1 MLNTFKR
8 FSIYSLVLLNLS
20 AILLLLC
27 GVTASY
33 VNPATYWPVALS
45 GIIFPLM
52 FFVILGA
59 ALFWLFINRKKALIN
74 LIVLLIALPSM
85 FTSFP
90 IHFSRAVSET
100 KSQGAIRI
108 LSWNV
113 GLMNYMQADSNVAI
127 KNNLVII
134 QKLAAANADILCLQE
149 FFTSITPGNH
159 YNLADSISRTL
170 NYPFYYFS
178 RDDGKFN
185 NTFYNGSIVF
195 SRFPIIDTQKI
206 SYPGAFAGSLIKVSL
221 LLHGDTINLINTRLQ
236 SVKFKSAEY
245 QDLHQIKSGSTAA
258 LQGSKNIVSKLKA
271 GYQNRVTQVN
281 MLRKEADECK
291 YPLIIAGDF
300 NDVPIS
306 YAYATIHKGMR
317 NAWEQAGLGFG
328 RTFSFISPTLRIDNI
343 FYSRAYKAIGVRRIL
358 SQDET
363 DHHGVLADLILIKK

>member
-1 MLNTFKR
+1 MFKKIFLR
-8 FSIYSLVLLNLS
+8 LLFVTNIISIVVLLS
-20 AILLLLC
+20 GIL
-27 GVTASY
+27 ASY

-45 GIIFPLM
+45 GIIFPLV
-52 FFVILGA
+52 FFVVFAA
-59 ALFWLFINRKKALIN
+59 ALFWLFISRKKALIN
-74 LIVLLIALPSM
+74 LVVLLIALPSM

-149 FFTSITPGNH
+149 FFTSIVPGNH

-206 SYPGAFAGSLIKVSL
+206 SYPGAFAGSLIKMSL
-221 LLHGDTINLINTRLQ
+221 LIHGDTINLINTRLQ

-245 QDLHQIKSGSTAA
+245 QDLHDIKTGSAA
-258 LQGSKNIVSKLKA
+258 GLQGSKNIIGKLKT

-281 MLRKEADECK
+281 MLRHEADECK
-291 YPLIIAGDF
+291 HPFIITGDF

-317 NAWEQAGLGFG
+317 NAWEQAGMGFG

-343 FYSRAYKAIGVRRIL
+343 FYSRAYKAIGVSRIL

-363 DHHGVLADLILIKK
+363 DHHGVLADLMLIKK